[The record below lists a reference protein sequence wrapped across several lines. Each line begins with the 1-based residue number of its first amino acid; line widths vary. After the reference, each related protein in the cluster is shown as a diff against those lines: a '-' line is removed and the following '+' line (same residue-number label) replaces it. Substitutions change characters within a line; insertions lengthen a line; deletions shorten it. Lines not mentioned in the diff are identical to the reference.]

1 MTAVAHAS
9 KKFVVTGATGY
20 LGPWLAREIVQ
31 QFGAS
36 SLTCLIPKVMPA
48 IEEKSLAYL
57 QRLGVACLEC
67 NLMNCPVLGGTLPSV
82 DILIH
87 MAANTRT
94 DLSEDK
100 LRINTAGTQNL
111 LDTFK
116 DSLRRK
122 RVLLTSTS

>member
-1 MTAVAHAS
+1 MTVS
-9 KKFVVTGATGY
+9 QTTKRFVVTGATGY

-36 SLTCLIPKVMPA
+36 SLTCLIPKVLPP
-48 IEEKSLAYL
+48 IEQKSLTYL

-67 NLMNCPVLGGTLPSV
+67 NLMKCPVLEGTLPSIDV
-82 DILIH
+82 LIH

-94 DLSEDK
+94 DLPDDK
-100 LRINTAGTQNL
+100 LEVNTTGTENL

-116 DSLRRK
+116 GSL
-122 RVLLTSTS
+122 